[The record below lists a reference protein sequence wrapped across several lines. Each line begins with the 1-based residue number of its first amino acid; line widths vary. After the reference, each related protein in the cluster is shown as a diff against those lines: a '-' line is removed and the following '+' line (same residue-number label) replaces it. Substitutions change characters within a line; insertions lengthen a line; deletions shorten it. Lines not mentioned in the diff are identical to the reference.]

1 MITPAFQSARTP
13 TSPNPQSLPNTSP
26 LPPAPSL
33 ALRPRPGVIR
43 ANQGP
48 EPVPIIELI
57 CIVAQWLKRLEVNPD

>member
-1 MITPAFQSARTP
+1 MNFLFLVIHSTHA
-13 TSPNPQSLPNTSP
+13 LPNQST
-26 LPPAPSL
+26 APILLHVL
-33 ALRPRPGVIR
+33 AHFMIR

>member
-1 MITPAFQSARTP
+1 MYFLFLAIYSTHALANQST
-13 TSPNPQSLPNTSP
+13 
-26 LPPAPSL
+26 APVLLYVL
-33 ALRPRPGVIR
+33 AHLMIR